1 MKNDTKIKTKLV
13 HFLMLLSVLVP
24 QFFNLTYLPTQ
35 VSAAVGDFQV
45 TQDSG
50 GAFKTTTTTLEID
63 PEGDGTYI
71 SVNNPTH
78 LPDTR
83 QLSLATPARSSD

>member
-45 TQDSG
+45 T
-50 GAFKTTTTTLEID
+50 
-63 PEGDGTYI
+63 
-71 SVNNPTH
+71 
-78 LPDTR
+78 
-83 QLSLATPARSSD
+83 